1 MANPYREGKGWAIR
15 AQHQGQEIYRSGFAS
30 AAAARRFVEERKAA
44 IDQLGGPARGGPE
57 RTVLAVAFSDYA
69 VERLPYLKGA
79 RQDAQRINNYLR
91 ACRLPVIRLTPLA
104 SGVEDGGVDDGK
116 ARVRYWDIALVDE
129 AARPM
134 PSSLK
139 SHRQAQA
146 AAAAP
151 VQAERQRLAGM
162 QFGTICRH
170 HVQALINAMRDAGF
184 DAATIGLERAGLRR
198 LFNHARNVW
207 SWGAP
212 QRNPASGLDLPAIDN
227 RRERVVSNSE
237 WDKRLQTVR

>member
-69 VERLPYLKGA
+69 VERLAYLKGA
-79 RQDAQRINNYLR
+79 RQDAQRINYYLR

-104 SGVEDGGVDDGK
+104 SGAEDGGVDDGK

-139 SHRQAQA
+139 SHRQA
-146 AAAAP
+146 
-151 VQAERQRLAGM
+151 
-162 QFGTICRH
+162 
-170 HVQALINAMRDAGF
+170 
-184 DAATIGLERAGLRR
+184 
-198 LFNHARNVW
+198 
-207 SWGAP
+207 
-212 QRNPASGLDLPAIDN
+212 
-227 RRERVVSNSE
+227 
-237 WDKRLQTVR
+237 